1 MPVSLFLIPKG
12 EIMDIE
18 NMKAFNKVAEL
29 KSISA
34 AANELH
40 HLQSNMSNKIKNIEK
55 QFQTQLFFRH
65 SNGVELT
72 KEGEKIYQ
80 QFKKMILLWEETID
94 IINNEEETIS
104 IGITQSSL
112 PMEFN
117 TIIKKFYQQFPNKK
131 LSIVSGSTSELIPKI
146 ANRELT
152 IAYVAE
158 LEKENLFQDSQI
170 ISQTLSW
177 DKLVFAGNTAGKSVQ
192 KILAEERLYVFSK
205 QCYSYRA
212 LATLIND
219 FNIPNVSISEINI
232 PETLVEICNNEL
244 GIGII
249 PESIALNYHFLNY
262 ETLPTEYAALR
273 KTLIYH
279 ADHTISNGEKWL
291 IEKSKP
297 AFKS

>member
-1 MPVSLFLIPKG
+1 
-12 EIMDIE
+12 MDIE
-18 NMKAFNKVAEL
+18 NMKEINKVAEL

-65 SNGVELT
+65 SNGVEPT

-117 TIIKKFYQQFPNKK
+117 TIIKEFYQQFPNKK

-212 LATLIND
+212 LAALIND
-219 FNIPNVSISEINI
+219 INIPNVSISEINI

-262 ETLPTEYAALR
+262 ETLPTEYASLR

>member
-1 MPVSLFLIPKG
+1 
-12 EIMDIE
+12 MDIG

>member
-1 MPVSLFLIPKG
+1 
-12 EIMDIE
+12 MDIE

-65 SNGVELT
+65 SNGVEPT

-112 PMEFN
+112 PIEFN
-117 TIIKKFYQQFPNKK
+117 TIIKEFYQQFPNKK

-212 LATLIND
+212 LAALIND
-219 FNIPNVSISEINI
+219 INIPNVSISEINI

-262 ETLPTEYAALR
+262 ETLPTEYASLR

>member
-1 MPVSLFLIPKG
+1 
-12 EIMDIE
+12 MDIE

-104 IGITQSSL
+104 IGIMQSSL

-117 TIIKKFYQQFPNKK
+117 TIIKEFYQQFPNKK

-212 LATLIND
+212 LAALIND

-244 GIGII
+244 GVGII

-262 ETLPTEYAALR
+262 ETLPTEFAALR

-297 AFKS
+297 AFKR

>member
-1 MPVSLFLIPKG
+1 
-12 EIMDIE
+12 MDIE

-117 TIIKKFYQQFPNKK
+117 TIIKEFYQQFPNKK

-177 DKLVFAGNTAGKSVQ
+177 DKLVFAGNTAGKSVK

-212 LATLIND
+212 LAALIND

>member
-1 MPVSLFLIPKG
+1 
-12 EIMDIE
+12 MDIE

-65 SNGVELT
+65 SNGVEPT

-117 TIIKKFYQQFPNKK
+117 TIIKEFYQQFPNKK

-192 KILAEERLYVFSK
+192 KVLAEERLYVFSK

-212 LATLIND
+212 LAALIND
-219 FNIPNVSISEINI
+219 INIPNVSISEINI

-262 ETLPTEYAALR
+262 ETLPTEYASLR

>member
-1 MPVSLFLIPKG
+1 
-12 EIMDIE
+12 E

-117 TIIKKFYQQFPNKK
+117 TIIKEFYQQFPNKK

-212 LATLIND
+212 LAALIND
-219 FNIPNVSISEINI
+219 INIPNVSISEINI

-262 ETLPTEYAALR
+262 ETLPTEYASLR

>member
-1 MPVSLFLIPKG
+1 
-12 EIMDIE
+12 
-18 NMKAFNKVAEL
+18 MKAFNKVAEL

-212 LATLIND
+212 LTTLIND

>member
-1 MPVSLFLIPKG
+1 
-12 EIMDIE
+12 MDIE

-117 TIIKKFYQQFPNKK
+117 TIIKEFYQKFPNKK

-177 DKLVFAGNTAGKSVQ
+177 DKLVFAGNTTGKSVQ

-212 LATLIND
+212 LAALIND
-219 FNIPNVSISEINI
+219 FNISNVSISEINI

-244 GIGII
+244 GVGII

>member
-1 MPVSLFLIPKG
+1 
-12 EIMDIE
+12 MDIE

-244 GIGII
+244 GVGII

>member
-1 MPVSLFLIPKG
+1 
-12 EIMDIE
+12 MDIE

-55 QFQTQLFFRH
+55 QFQTQLFFLH

-117 TIIKKFYQQFPNKK
+117 TIIKEFYQQFPNKK
-131 LSIVSGSTSELIPKI
+131 LYIVSGSTSELIPKI

-212 LATLIND
+212 LAALIND

>member
-1 MPVSLFLIPKG
+1 
-12 EIMDIE
+12 MDIE

-72 KEGEKIYQ
+72 KDGEKIYQ

-117 TIIKKFYQQFPNKK
+117 TIIKEFYQQFPNKK

-146 ANRELT
+146 TNRELT

-262 ETLPTEYAALR
+262 ETLPTEYTALR

>member
-1 MPVSLFLIPKG
+1 
-12 EIMDIE
+12 MDIE

-29 KSISA
+29 KSISS

-117 TIIKKFYQQFPNKK
+117 TIIKEFYQQFPNKK

-212 LATLIND
+212 LAALIND

>member
-1 MPVSLFLIPKG
+1 
-12 EIMDIE
+12 MDIE

-244 GIGII
+244 GVGII

-262 ETLPTEYAALR
+262 ETLPTEYVALR

>member
-1 MPVSLFLIPKG
+1 
-12 EIMDIE
+12 MDIE

-40 HLQSNMSNKIKNIEK
+40 HLQSNMPNKIKNIEK

-279 ADHTISNGEKWL
+279 ADYTISNGEKWL

>member
-1 MPVSLFLIPKG
+1 
-12 EIMDIE
+12 
-18 NMKAFNKVAEL
+18 MKAFNKVAEL

-117 TIIKKFYQQFPNKK
+117 TIIKEFYQQFPNKK

-212 LATLIND
+212 LAALIND
-219 FNIPNVSISEINI
+219 INIPNVSISEINI

-262 ETLPTEYAALR
+262 ETLPTEYASLR

>member
-1 MPVSLFLIPKG
+1 
-12 EIMDIE
+12 MDIE

-232 PETLVEICNNEL
+232 PETLVEIRNNKL
-244 GIGII
+244 GVGII

>member
-1 MPVSLFLIPKG
+1 
-12 EIMDIE
+12 MDIE

-80 QFKKMILLWEETID
+80 QFKKMILLWEATVD

-104 IGITQSSL
+104 IGITQSSF

-117 TIIKKFYQQFPNKK
+117 TIIKEFYQQFPNKK

>member
-1 MPVSLFLIPKG
+1 
-12 EIMDIE
+12 E

-65 SNGVELT
+65 SNGVEPT

-117 TIIKKFYQQFPNKK
+117 TIIKEFYQQFPNKK

-212 LATLIND
+212 LAALIND
-219 FNIPNVSISEINI
+219 INIPNVSISEINI

-262 ETLPTEYAALR
+262 ETLPTEYASLR

>member
-1 MPVSLFLIPKG
+1 
-12 EIMDIE
+12 MDIE

-117 TIIKKFYQQFPNKK
+117 TIIKEFYQQFPNKK
-131 LSIVSGSTSELIPKI
+131 LSIVNGSTSELIPKI

-212 LATLIND
+212 LAALIND
-219 FNIPNVSISEINI
+219 INIPNVSISEINI

-262 ETLPTEYAALR
+262 ETLPTEYASLR

>member
-1 MPVSLFLIPKG
+1 
-12 EIMDIE
+12 MDIE

-117 TIIKKFYQQFPNKK
+117 TIIKEFYQQFPNKK

-192 KILAEERLYVFSK
+192 KILAEERLYVLSK

-212 LATLIND
+212 LAALIND

-244 GIGII
+244 GVGII

-262 ETLPTEYAALR
+262 ETLPTDYVALR

>member
-1 MPVSLFLIPKG
+1 
-12 EIMDIE
+12 MDIE

-65 SNGVELT
+65 SNGVEPT

-80 QFKKMILLWEETID
+80 QFKKMILLLEETID

-117 TIIKKFYQQFPNKK
+117 TIIKEFYQQFPNKK

-212 LATLIND
+212 LAALIND
-219 FNIPNVSISEINI
+219 INIPNVSISEINI

-262 ETLPTEYAALR
+262 ETLPTEYASLR

>member
-1 MPVSLFLIPKG
+1 
-12 EIMDIE
+12 MDIE

-232 PETLVEICNNEL
+232 PETLVEICNNKL
-244 GIGII
+244 GVGII

>member
-1 MPVSLFLIPKG
+1 
-12 EIMDIE
+12 MDIE

-55 QFQTQLFFRH
+55 QFQTQLFYRH

-244 GIGII
+244 GVGII

>member
-1 MPVSLFLIPKG
+1 
-12 EIMDIE
+12 MDIE

-177 DKLVFAGNTAGKSVQ
+177 DKLVFAGNTSGKSVQ

-244 GIGII
+244 GVGII

>member
-1 MPVSLFLIPKG
+1 
-12 EIMDIE
+12 MDIE

-117 TIIKKFYQQFPNKK
+117 TIIKEFYQQFPNKK

-177 DKLVFAGNTAGKSVQ
+177 DKLVFAGNTAGRSVQ

-212 LATLIND
+212 LAALIND
-219 FNIPNVSISEINI
+219 INIPNVSISEINI

-262 ETLPTEYAALR
+262 ETLPTEYASLR

>member
-1 MPVSLFLIPKG
+1 
-12 EIMDIE
+12 MDIE

-117 TIIKKFYQQFPNKK
+117 TIIKEFYQQFPNKK

-158 LEKENLFQDSQI
+158 LEKENLFQDSRI

-212 LATLIND
+212 LASLIND

-244 GIGII
+244 GVGII

-262 ETLPTEYAALR
+262 ETLPTDYVALR

-291 IEKSKP
+291 IEKSNP

>member
-1 MPVSLFLIPKG
+1 
-12 EIMDIE
+12 MDIE

-117 TIIKKFYQQFPNKK
+117 TIIKEFYQQFPNKK

-146 ANRELT
+146 TNRELT

-212 LATLIND
+212 LAALIND

-244 GIGII
+244 GVGII

>member
-1 MPVSLFLIPKG
+1 
-12 EIMDIE
+12 MDIE

-80 QFKKMILLWEETID
+80 QFKKMILLWEETVD

-104 IGITQSSL
+104 IGITQSSF

-117 TIIKKFYQQFPNKK
+117 TIIKEFYQQFPNKK

-244 GIGII
+244 GVGII

>member
-1 MPVSLFLIPKG
+1 
-12 EIMDIE
+12 MDIE

-177 DKLVFAGNTAGKSVQ
+177 DKLVFAGNTSGKSVQ
-192 KILAEERLYVFSK
+192 KTLAEERLYVFSK

-244 GIGII
+244 GVGII

>member
-1 MPVSLFLIPKG
+1 
-12 EIMDIE
+12 MDIE

-117 TIIKKFYQQFPNKK
+117 TIIKEFYQQFPNKK

-212 LATLIND
+212 LAALIND
-219 FNIPNVSISEINI
+219 FNIPNVSVSEINI

-262 ETLPTEYAALR
+262 ETLPTEFAALR

>member
-1 MPVSLFLIPKG
+1 
-12 EIMDIE
+12 MDIE

-232 PETLVEICNNEL
+232 PETLVEICYNEL

>member
-1 MPVSLFLIPKG
+1 
-12 EIMDIE
+12 MDIE

-244 GIGII
+244 GVGII

-262 ETLPTEYAALR
+262 ETLPIEYAALR

>member
-1 MPVSLFLIPKG
+1 
-12 EIMDIE
+12 MDIE

-65 SNGVELT
+65 SNGVEPT

-117 TIIKKFYQQFPNKK
+117 TIIKEFYQQFPNKK

-212 LATLIND
+212 LAALIND
-219 FNIPNVSISEINI
+219 IYIPNVSISEINI

-262 ETLPTEYAALR
+262 ETLPTEYASLR

>member
-1 MPVSLFLIPKG
+1 
-12 EIMDIE
+12 MDIE

-177 DKLVFAGNTAGKSVQ
+177 DKLVFAGNIAGKSVQ

-232 PETLVEICNNEL
+232 PETLVEICNNKL
-244 GIGII
+244 GVGII

>member
-1 MPVSLFLIPKG
+1 
-12 EIMDIE
+12 MDIE

-279 ADHTISNGEKWL
+279 TDHTISNGEKWL

>member
-1 MPVSLFLIPKG
+1 
-12 EIMDIE
+12 MDIE

-117 TIIKKFYQQFPNKK
+117 TIIKEFYQQFPNKK

-177 DKLVFAGNTAGKSVQ
+177 DKLVFSGNTAGKSVQ

-212 LATLIND
+212 LAALIND

>member
-1 MPVSLFLIPKG
+1 
-12 EIMDIE
+12 MDIE

-117 TIIKKFYQQFPNKK
+117 TIIKEFYQQFPNKK

-212 LATLIND
+212 LAALIND
-219 FNIPNVSISEINI
+219 INIPNVSISEINI

-262 ETLPTEYAALR
+262 ETLPTEYASLR
-273 KTLIYH
+273 KH
-279 ADHTISNGEKWL
+279 
-291 IEKSKP
+291 
-297 AFKS
+297 